1 MKIAIGSDHR
11 GFEAKERIK
20 ALLTSNG
27 HDVID
32 EGTDSKT
39 SCDYSDMGLSVA
51 LDVAEGRAERGIL
64 LCGSGIGM
72 SIAANKVDG
81 VRAALCHDEW
91 TAQMSRRHN
100 NANVLCLPAD
110 LVGDALMQ
118 NMVREWVAAEFEG
131 GRHERRVGKIV
142 EYESRRSGSCS
153 IAHHDAIRTPE
164 PPPLSAPPAGLLQ
177 PGDGAAARRARFKP
191 A

>member
-1 MKIAIGSDHR
+1 
-11 GFEAKERIK
+11 
-20 ALLTSNG
+20 
-27 HDVID
+27 
-32 EGTDSKT
+32 
-39 SCDYSDMGLSVA
+39 MGLRVA
-51 LDVAEGRAERGIL
+51 QDVAEGRAERGIL

-118 NMVREWVAAEFEG
+118 NMVREWIAAEFEG
-131 GRHERRVGKIV
+131 GRHERRVARIIA
-142 EYESRRSGSCS
+142 YESQRSGCCS
-153 IAHHDAIRTPE
+153 VAHHEAARTPE
-164 PPPLSAPPAGLLQ
+164 SPPPPDPPAGLLQ
-177 PGDGAAARRARFKP
+177 PDDGAATRRARFKS